1 MECSST
7 TIPKVL
13 FPYAIVQHAIEIAHH
28 EGVQA
33 GASSYHNILGRTRSY
48 GTRSVGTMECSK
60 CQYTWVLFPY
70 VIEIVQH
77 ERVHAGTI
85 SYHNILGRTPPYNTI
100 GCRHDGVQQYK
111 YTKSIVPVRDRT
123 A

>member
-1 MECSST
+1 MKQYQYTKSTDPARDRDRAARRSTRRCEFVPQYTGAYAVVRHEECR
-7 TIPKVL
+7 
-13 FPYAIVQHAIEIAHH
+13 HD
-28 EGVQA
+28 GVQ
-33 GASSYHNILGRTRSY
+33 
-48 GTRSVGTMECSK
+48 
-60 CQYTWVLFPY
+60 QYYSTWVLFPCA
-70 VIEIVQH
+70 IEIAQH